1 MPFRVLI
8 ADAHRKRRDRLE
20 QMLTDSGYP
29 PEMAGSMT
37 ASLESVHRQ
46 PPDVAF
52 VSARLD
58 RKAGFNVLRRI
69 KQTAPETEVVVLVD
83 AGCRS
88 AMSYLS
94 AGASDIL
101 PENSEKI
108 YLLLVLDRAIGRIQS
123 RRQRLSWGRAG
134 VDTLFQER
142 LGEALESE
150 RFIAVNQVLDNI
162 SLFIERISEE
172 VEGGVKY
179 FDQMPYLVSVHDRSM
194 TIVSANAA
202 HRKLL
207 GNKIGKPSW
216 EIYQEPWASPDECPV
231 GVTLRSEQVM
241 EVKAVITYRSGLRVP
256 VIVHTAPIYNN
267 DGEIELVLEVAAGV
281 RDVRRLKTEL
291 QQTQQRYQQLFDA
304 VPCYITVLN
313 RNLRITTINQR
324 FRDDF
329 GEVTGF
335 RFFEVF
341 QHARAGNDP
350 ISQTLNDARPHE
362 SEMILTPADGDRFNS
377 LVWTSPI
384 LTRTGKLIQVLV
396 MFVDVTQIRQLRDN
410 LSSLGLMIG
419 SIAHGIKGILTG
431 LSGGLYLINSGHSRN
446 RPEKVEEGID
456 ITRQMIERIER
467 VVFDI
472 LYYAKKRTL
481 NWKQVDALDFAGDVA
496 ATFEMRLR
504 EDNIQF
510 LLDFDETC
518 GTFEID
524 RTLLRSALVNILE
537 NAADA
542 CRADPSQKDHTIT
555 FRLYPENGFV
565 QFDIS
570 DNGIGMDPDAQRQL
584 FDLFYST
591 KGNRGTGLGMF
602 ITDKIIRQH
611 GGRIDVES
619 TPGRGSRFI
628 VSLPNK
634 LPDVVKQFRSGQII
648 DFEFA
653 QQD

>member
-1 MPFRVLI
+1 MPFRILI
-8 ADAHRKRRDRLE
+8 ADASRKLRDRLE
-20 QMLTDSGYP
+20 RMLTDAGYP
-29 PEMAGSMT
+29 VESARSMT
-37 ASLESVHRQ
+37 AALESIRRQ
-46 PPDVAF
+46 PPDVVFA
-52 VSARLD
+52 SARID
-58 RKAGFNVLRRI
+58 RKAGFNVLREI
-69 KQTAPETEVVVLVD
+69 KQTATDTEVIVMAD
-83 AGCRS
+83 AGGEV
-88 AMSYLS
+88 ALSYLAS
-94 AGASDIL
+94 GASDVV
-101 PENSEKI
+101 PEDAEKSMI
-108 YLLLVLDRAIGRIQS
+108 HLVLDRAIGKIQS
-123 RRQRLSWGRAG
+123 RRRPLSGDRSG
-134 VDTLFQER
+134 VDALFRER

-179 FDQMPYLVSVHDRSM
+179 FDQMPYFVSVHDRSM

-202 HRKLL
+202 YRKLL
-207 GNKIGKPSW
+207 GNKIGRSSW

-231 GVTLRSEQVM
+231 GLTLRSEQVQ
-241 EVKAVITYRSGLRVP
+241 EVKAVVTYRSGLRVP
-256 VIVHTAPIYNN
+256 VIAHTAPIYNN

-313 RNLRITTINQR
+313 RDLRITTLNKR

-341 QHARAGNDP
+341 QHTQAGSDP
-350 ISQTLNDARPHE
+350 ISRTLDDAQPHE
-362 SEMILTPADGDRFNS
+362 SEMILSPADGHRFDS

-384 LTRTGKLIQVLV
+384 LTRTGKLIQILV

-410 LSSLGLMIG
+410 LASLGLMIG

-431 LSGGLYLINSGHSRN
+431 LNGGLYLIQSGHTRN
-446 RPEKVEEGID
+446 QRKKVEEGID
-456 ITRQMIERIER
+456 VTRLMIERIER

-472 LYYAKKRTL
+472 LYYAKERTL
-481 NWKQVDALDFAGDVA
+481 NWERVDVLEFAGDVA
-496 ATFEMRLR
+496 STFENRLR
-504 EDNIQF
+504 EEDIQL
-510 LLDFDETC
+510 LLDFDNAC
-518 GTFEID
+518 GMFEID
-524 RTLLRSALVNILE
+524 RTLLRSALLNILD

-542 CRADPSQKDHTIT
+542 CREDPLKKDHTIT

-570 DNGIGMDPDAQRQL
+570 DNGIGMDADAKRQL

-591 KGNRGTGLGMF
+591 KGSRGTGLGMF

-611 GGRIDVES
+611 GGRIEVES
-619 TPGRGSRFI
+619 TPGRGSRFV

-634 LPDVVKQFRSGQII
+634 LPDVVKRFRTEQII

>member
-1 MPFRVLI
+1 M
-8 ADAHRKRRDRLE
+8 DA
-20 QMLTDSGYP
+20 GYP
-29 PEMAGSMT
+29 VDKATSMK
-37 ASLESVHRQ
+37 AALEAVGRE
-46 PPDVAF
+46 PPDVVLA
-52 VSARLD
+52 SARLD
-58 RKAGFNVLRRI
+58 RKAGLNVLRRL
-69 KQTAPETEVVVLVD
+69 KETAPETEVIVLVD
-83 AGCRS
+83 TDSRA

-101 PENSEKI
+101 PENSDKI
-108 YLLLVLDRAIGRIQS
+108 HLLLVLERAFSRIQS
-123 RRQRLSWGRAG
+123 RRQDASRLRSG
-134 VDTLFQER
+134 VDAMFQER
-142 LGEALESE
+142 LGEVLESE

-179 FDQMPYLVSVHDRSM
+179 FDQMPYLVSVHDRSLI
-194 TIVSANAA
+194 IVSANAA
-202 HRKLL
+202 YRKLL
-207 GNKIGKPSW
+207 GNKIGNNSW
-216 EIYQEPWASPDECPV
+216 EVYQEPWASADECPV
-231 GVTLRSEQVM
+231 GLTFRSEQVG
-241 EVKAVITYRSGLRVP
+241 EVKAVIKYRSGLRVP

-313 RNLRITTINQR
+313 RDLRITTLNQR

-341 QHARAGNDP
+341 KQARAGNDP
-350 ISQTLNDARPHE
+350 ISQTLDDGHPHE
-362 SEMILTPADGDRFNS
+362 SEMILNTADSDRFNS

-384 LTRTGKLIQVLV
+384 LTRAGKLIQILV

-431 LSGGLYLINSGHSRN
+431 LNGGLYLIESGHHRN
-446 RPEKVEEGID
+446 QSGKVDEGID
-456 ITRQMIERIER
+456 ITRLMIERIER

-472 LYYAKKRTL
+472 LYYAKERTL
-481 NWKQVDALDFAGDVA
+481 NWERVDVLDFAGDVA

-504 EDNIQF
+504 EEDIEFVLDVDNA
-510 LLDFDETC
+510 C
-518 GTFEID
+518 GSFEID
-524 RTLLRSALVNILE
+524 RTLLRSALINILE

-542 CRADPSQKDHTIT
+542 CREDPSKKDHTIS
-555 FRLYPENGFV
+555 FYCHPENGLV
-565 QFDIS
+565 RFDIS
-570 DNGIGMDPDAQRQL
+570 DDGIGMDAEAQRQL

-611 GGRIDVES
+611 GGQIEVES
-619 TPGRGSRFI
+619 TPGRGTRFV
-628 VSLPNK
+628 VSLPNQ
-634 LPDVVKQFRSGQII
+634 LPDVVKRFRSGQII

-653 QQD
+653 QPE

>member
-1 MPFRVLI
+1 MPFRILI
-8 ADAHRKRRDRLE
+8 ADASRPRRARLA
-20 QMLTDSGYP
+20 QILTDSGYLV
-29 PEMAGSMT
+29 ET
-37 ASLESVHRQ
+37 ASSMKGALEAVRQQ
-46 PPDVAF
+46 PPDVVFA
-52 VSARLD
+52 SARLD
-58 RKAGFNVLRRI
+58 RKAGFNVLRRL
-69 KQTAPETEVVVLVD
+69 KQTATETEVIMVVHADGETAL
-83 AGCRS
+83 
-88 AMSYLS
+88 SYLM
-94 AGASDIL
+94 AGASDLL
-101 PENSEKI
+101 PEHTEKSGV
-108 YLLLVLDRAIGRIQS
+108 LLVLERAINRIHF
-123 RRQRLSWGRAG
+123 RRQPFQGDRSGVDAHFRERLS
-134 VDTLFQER
+134 
-142 LGEALESE
+142 EALESE

-179 FDQMPYLVSVHDRSM
+179 FDQMPYVVSVHDRKM
-194 TIVSANAA
+194 IIVSANAA
-202 HRKLL
+202 YRKLL
-207 GNKIGKPSW
+207 GNKIGRNSW
-216 EIYQEPWASPDECPV
+216 EIYQEPWASPEDCPV
-231 GVTLRSEQVM
+231 GVTLRSEQIQ
-241 EVKAVITYRSGLRVP
+241 EVKAVVIYRSGLQVP

-313 RNLRITTINQR
+313 RDLRITTLNKR

-341 QHARAGNDP
+341 THARAGSDP
-350 ISQTLNDARPHE
+350 ISRTLNDAQPYE
-362 SEMILTPADGDRFNS
+362 SEMILDPADGHRFNS

-384 LTRTGKLIQVLV
+384 LTRTGKLIQILV
-396 MFVDVTQIRQLRDN
+396 MFVDVTQIRQLREN
-410 LSSLGLMIG
+410 LASLGLMIG

-431 LSGGLYLINSGHSRN
+431 LNGGLYLITSGHSRN
-446 RPEKVEEGID
+446 RPDKIEEGID

-472 LYYAKKRTL
+472 LYYAKERAL
-481 NWKQVDALDFAGDVA
+481 NWEQVDVLDFAGDVA
-496 ATFEMRLR
+496 STFGMRLR
-504 EDNIQF
+504 EEDIQF
-510 LLDFDETC
+510 RIDFDDAC

-524 RTLLRSALVNILE
+524 STLLRSALINILE
-537 NAADA
+537 NALDA
-542 CRADPSQKDHTIT
+542 CREDPSPKDHIII

-565 QFDIS
+565 QFDIT
-570 DNGIGMDPDAQRQL
+570 DNGIGMDADAQRQL

-611 GGRIDVES
+611 GGRIEVES
-619 TPGRGSRFI
+619 APGQGSRFV

-634 LPDVVKQFRSGQII
+634 LPEVVKRFRTGQII